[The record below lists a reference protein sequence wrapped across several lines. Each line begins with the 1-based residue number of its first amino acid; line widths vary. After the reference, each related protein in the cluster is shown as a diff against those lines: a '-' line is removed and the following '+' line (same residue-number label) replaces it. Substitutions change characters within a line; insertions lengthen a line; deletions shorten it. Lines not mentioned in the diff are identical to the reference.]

1 MCGIAGFWSKNG
13 ALPKADFDKALKLMQ
28 HRGPD
33 DVCSVQNASFNLG
46 TQRLKIIG
54 IDSGQQ
60 PIQDNSGNCLSFNGA
75 IYNYLEIAKKF
86 QLQSTSDSEILFQL
100 LLKEKVNTIDH
111 LRGMFAF
118 AFYDQKEDSF
128 LLVRDRMGQKPLYYY
143 QDEECLLFA
152 SELKTVKALMKLK
165 EKPIKI
171 NSNAIYHYLSFSNI
185 PEPETVY
192 ENIYTVPPAHYLKFQ
207 NEKKSLVKYWQH
219 EYLPKSLISFEDAKI
234 EGQRII
240 EESTKIRLRA
250 DVPLGIFLSGGWDSS
265 IIAYEASK
273 YNQNIKAFTVEYPF
287 QTTQN
292 ESKIAKETAAQF
304 GLQHEIIKVNHKP
317 LTLLEK
323 AISTFDQPLAD
334 SSALP
339 NLAIAKAA
347 SSHVKVMLN
356 GDGGDEQFGGYR
368 RYFTAKNE
376 RKLKFLKYLKTI
388 QASGGRRSLVG
399 FLKRTARVMN
409 VDLPERYLLYTVDM
423 FQDQDMPNFW
433 NNSNQI
439 RQNNNDLLAAHFDQ
453 NLSSLDQIMH
463 WDRLFNLLSG
473 ILVKMDRASMAYSV
487 EARSPFLDHQLFE
500 FSSQLPD
507 SFKISGFNRKYL
519 LKSIYADKLP
529 SSVTKAPKTS
539 FEAPLADW
547 LKNDFKSLIRDLLYN
562 PQAKIYRYVNYTE
575 IILLLKGVKYQERN
589 TDYITYSLLILEMW
603 LIENE

>member
-1 MCGIAGFWSKNG
+1 
-13 ALPKADFDKALKLMQ
+13 
-28 HRGPD
+28 
-33 DVCSVQNASFNLG
+33 
-46 TQRLKIIG
+46 
-54 IDSGQQ
+54 
-60 PIQDNSGNCLSFNGA
+60 
-75 IYNYLEIAKKF
+75 
-86 QLQSTSDSEILFQL
+86 
-100 LLKEKVNTIDH
+100 
-111 LRGMFAF
+111 
-118 AFYDQKEDSF
+118 
-128 LLVRDRMGQKPLYYY
+128 
-143 QDEECLLFA
+143 
-152 SELKTVKALMKLK
+152 
-165 EKPIKI
+165 
-171 NSNAIYHYLSFSNI
+171 
-185 PEPETVY
+185 
-192 ENIYTVPPAHYLKFQ
+192 
-207 NEKKSLVKYWQH
+207 
-219 EYLPKSLISFEDAKI
+219 
-234 EGQRII
+234 
-240 EESTKIRLRA
+240 
-250 DVPLGIFLSGGWDSS
+250 
-265 IIAYEASK
+265 
-273 YNQNIKAFTVEYPF
+273 
-287 QTTQN
+287 
-292 ESKIAKETAAQF
+292 
-304 GLQHEIIKVNHKP
+304 
-317 LTLLEK
+317 
-323 AISTFDQPLAD
+323 
-334 SSALP
+334 
-339 NLAIAKAA
+339 
-347 SSHVKVMLN
+347 
-356 GDGGDEQFGGYR
+356 
-368 RYFTAKNE
+368 
-376 RKLKFLKYLKTI
+376 
-388 QASGGRRSLVG
+388 
-399 FLKRTARVMN
+399 MN